1 MASANYCNVSISED
15 EKNRILTVM
24 GYSGAISILVCL
36 VSIAILVWFKLYKF
50 FSHRLALYQ
59 VLAAIF
65 VSAVSSLNSLTIFFD
80 KDSEIYGPLCQIL
93 GFLLQY
99 SFTFKLCFTAWLV
112 FHLFAFTV
120 CYKDLKRLELV
131 YVSTAIVCPLILAC
145 IPFINSV
152 YGLAGVWCWI
162 RNWKN
167 NCATENL
174 KEGVIEQ
181 FVLLYVPLYTTIT
194 LETVATII
202 IVTVLIWRAYRRN
215 QSEYTELI
223 NRQGQRKRVLKELLP
238 LLAYPVVFYVMTIP
252 ALVDRL
258 AGATSSIPHYD
269 LLMVHGVVT
278 STYSF
283 FVGLTLII
291 HICVLKWPK
300 TDKNKNTSLH
310 STVQRDTVE
319 YTSYTIASTENRTE
333 YNIPPESVVDDYIE
347 K

>member
-1 MASANYCNVSISED
+1 MASANYCNASISED

-24 GYSGAISILVCL
+24 GYSGALSILVCL
-36 VSIAILVWFKLYKF
+36 VSIAILIWFKLYKF
-50 FSHRLALYQ
+50 FPHRLALYQ

-120 CYKDLKRLELV
+120 CYKDFKRLELV

-152 YGLAGVWCWI
+152 YGVAGIWCWI

-202 IVTVLIWRAYRRN
+202 IVIVLIWRAYRRN
-215 QSEYTELI
+215 QFECTELI
-223 NRQGQRKRVLKELLP
+223 N
-238 LLAYPVVFYVMTIP
+238 
-252 ALVDRL
+252 RL

-269 LLMVHGVVT
+269 LFMVHGVVT

-310 STVQRDTVE
+310 GTGQRNTVD
-319 YTSYTIASTENRTE
+319 YTNYTIASTENRTE

>member
-24 GYSGAISILVCL
+24 GYSGALSILVCL
-36 VSIAILVWFKLYKF
+36 VSIAILVCFKLYKF

-59 VLAAIF
+59 ALAAIF
-65 VSAVSSLNSLTIFFD
+65 VSAVCSLESLTILFD
-80 KDSEIYGPLCQIL
+80 KETKIYGPLCQIL

-99 SFTFKLCFTAWLV
+99 SFTVKLCFTAWLV

-120 CYKDLKRLELV
+120 CYKDLKKLELV

-152 YGLAGVWCWI
+152 YGVAGIWCWI
-162 RNWKN
+162 RNWKDD
-167 NCATENL
+167 CATKKL

-181 FVLLYVPLYTTIT
+181 FVLMYGPLYTTMT

-202 IVTVLIWRAYRRN
+202 IVTVLIWRAYRHN

-223 NRQGQRKRVLKELLP
+223 SRRRQRKQVLKELLP

-269 LLMVHGVVT
+269 LFMAHGLVT

-300 TDKNKNTSLH
+300 SKKKLNTGLH
-310 STVQRDTVE
+310 STGQRDTVE
-319 YTSYTIASTENRTE
+319 YTSYKFASTENRTE
-333 YNIPPESVVDDYIE
+333 YSIPPESVVDDYIE